1 MRNSDIGISD
11 VSVTATA
18 QRADKVAGEIPVR
31 NAWYLLLYAWDMA
44 RWRGRWPIAAEGSPS
59 LLGLLARIL
68 SAATR
73 DLLKRQLGRAH
84 MVHRETLRG
93 IRGRVDF
100 AGSLKRLTFEHA
112 AAHCV
117 FPELSVDTRM
127 NRILRATLHRLASD
141 PRLKHVKPYEEAKL
155 RHELRTLVRALAGV
169 PLVPISLADF
179 SCLQLGRNDRDYAVP
194 IAICALVRRLEMP
207 TEEMG
212 DHALT
217 ALLRDEIK
225 FHLLFE
231 RFVRNFYRL
240 TLKDHVVSREIL
252 DWHDELGCSLVPSM
266 QTDITIVERQPPYRR
281 LIIDTKYSITT
292 LAAPQ
297 HGGAKFKSENLYQL
311 YAYLRTQEQQ
321 SDAHRCSQGMLLYPT
336 TSQDLSETINVQG
349 HRMHIATVD
358 LSQEWE
364 TIETRL
370 LALVSSAY
378 DFWHLSQA
386 TRPRD
391 LKMKDQQNGKDSK

>member
-1 MRNSDIGISD
+1 
-11 VSVTATA
+11 
-18 QRADKVAGEIPVR
+18 
-31 NAWYLLLYAWDMA
+31 
-44 RWRGRWPIAAEGSPS
+44 WPKAAEGSPR
-59 LLGLLARIL
+59 LLGLLARVL

-84 MVHRETLRG
+84 IVHRETLRG

-117 FPELSVDTRM
+117 FPELSVDTPK

-141 PRLKHVKPYEEAKL
+141 PRLKHVKREEEAKL
-155 RHELRTLVRALAGV
+155 RHELRTLVRAMEGV

-179 SCLQLGRNDRDYAVP
+179 SRLQLGRNDRDYAVP

-207 TEEMG
+207 TEAMG

-217 ALLRDEIK
+217 ALLRDELT
-225 FHLLFE
+225 FHSLFE

-240 TLKDHVVSREIL
+240 NLIDHAVDRETL

-266 QTDITIVERQPPYRR
+266 QTDITIVETRPPYRR
-281 LIIDTKYSITT
+281 LIIDTKYSTTT
-292 LAAPQ
+292 LAATP
-297 HGGAKFKSENLYQL
+297 HGGARFKSENLYQL
-311 YAYLRTQEQQ
+311 YTYLRTQEQE
-321 SDAHRCSQGMLLYPT
+321 SDAHRCAQGMLLYPT
-336 TSQDLSETINVQG
+336 TNQDLNETMSVQG

-358 LSQEWE
+358 LSKEWE

-378 DFWHLSQA
+378 DLWHL
-386 TRPRD
+386 
-391 LKMKDQQNGKDSK
+391 